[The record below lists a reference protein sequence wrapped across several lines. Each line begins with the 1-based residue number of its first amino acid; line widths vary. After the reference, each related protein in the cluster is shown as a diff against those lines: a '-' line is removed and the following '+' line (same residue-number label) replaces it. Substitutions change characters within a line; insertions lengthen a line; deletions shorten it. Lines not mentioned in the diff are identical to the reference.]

1 MNKKEKKPAKPDETM
16 FSLKLP
22 LTDKAIYEDS
32 SVEVET
38 PDRAVIVRRRRNTNK
53 KWQQKRIIYINYTIF
68 ILNLF
73 SIYSQYKVRV
83 NLIKGHAVTVWPF

>member
-53 KWQQKRIIYINYTIF
+53 K
-68 ILNLF
+68 
-73 SIYSQYKVRV
+73 
-83 NLIKGHAVTVWPF
+83 